1 MGQYRSE
8 WHDILERN
16 RVFRDGYA
24 EFNTTG
30 AKVLSNIAWL
40 ISPKIDMDTHIMKY
54 SLLELHNIIW
64 MWILTNSLEVYI
76 SSNFDGECHE
86 GNGYRSK

>member
-8 WHDILERN
+8 WHDILKKGN
-16 RVFRDGYA
+16 VFWNGYA

-40 ISPKIDMDTHIMKY
+40 ISQK
-54 SLLELHNIIW
+54 
-64 MWILTNSLEVYI
+64 
-76 SSNFDGECHE
+76 
-86 GNGYRSK
+86 